1 MRKREVFNFV
11 LKIIPMDLTG
21 RHEKLINV
29 MKRTETAESREEWQ
43 EIVNYLNQKCLE
55 YGISINVKKSKI
67 IAIDKKD
74 QVKSLR

>member
-1 MRKREVFNFV
+1 
-11 LKIIPMDLTG
+11 MDLTG